1 MGGDSMKAYEIT
13 QIRNVGIVAHGQEG
27 KTSLTEAILFDTGAL
42 TRLGR
47 VEEGNTATDFDEG
60 EIKRGISISSAVAF
74 CEWKGVK
81 VNLIDTPGFSNFL
94 PDTRMCLRVADIAL
108 VLVSAVDGIKVQTE
122 KVWGYAEE
130 YGLPVVFFA
139 NKMDRERADLFRT
152 VEDIRK
158 GLHPAAI
165 PLQIPIGAEAGF
177 RGVVDLLA
185 MKAYTFQT
193 DGSGKVKEEEIPA
206 ELKDRAGELQHTLVE
221 AVAELED
228 SLLERYLESDTLSP
242 EDLRTGLRR
251 AIVARKLFPVLC
263 GSALKNIGI
272 QLLLDVLIDIC
283 PSPLDRPLVEGK
295 DTKSKERVSREARPD
310 APLTALIFK
319 TIGDPYAGKISVF
332 RVYAGRLS
340 ADSTVYNAVKET
352 RERIGQLSLLRG
364 KHQVP
369 VDEVGPG
376 DIGAVVKLKETG
388 TGDTLA
394 EEKSSI
400 LLDPF
405 PVPTPLISYAI
416 APKSKGDEEKMSGAL
431 SRLLEED
438 PSLKVS
444 RDQQT
449 KETIISGMGKVH
461 LEVAVERLK
470 RRFGVDVVM
479 KTPRVPYKETI
490 RGTASVQGKY
500 KKQTGGR
507 GQYGDCWIKLE
518 PMPRGE
524 KYEFANQI
532 VGGVIPRQY
541 IPAVEKGVVEA
552 MERGVLAGYPVTN
565 VKVSLY
571 DGSYHSVDSSEM
583 AFKIAGSM
591 ALKKGVQQ
599 ATPILLEPIMAVE
612 VSAPDDAIG
621 DVIGDLNSRR
631 GRVMG
636 VEGRSKGQV
645 IKALVPLAEM
655 LEYAPQLR
663 SLTADRGDYTMEFSH
678 YEEVPAHIQEKL
690 VAEAKQEEKGD

>member
-1 MGGDSMKAYEIT
+1 MKAYDVA
-13 QIRNVGIVAHGQEG
+13 QIRNVGIVAHAQEG

-42 TRLGR
+42 PRLGR
-47 VEEGNTATDFDEG
+47 VEEGNTATDFDEE
-60 EIKRGISISSAVAF
+60 EIKRGITISSAVAAS
-74 CEWKGVK
+74 EWKGVK
-81 VNLIDTPGFSNFL
+81 LNLIDTPGFSNFL
-94 PDTRMCLRVADIAL
+94 SDTRICLRVVDIAL

-158 GLHPAAI
+158 GLDRAAI
-165 PLQIPIGAEAGF
+165 PLQIPIGAESGF

-185 MKAYTFQT
+185 MKAYTHQT
-193 DGSGKVKEEEIPA
+193 DGSGKFKEEEIPA
-206 ELKDRAGELQHTLVE
+206 DLKNRATEFRHALVE
-221 AVAELED
+221 AVAESDD
-228 SLLERYLESDTLSP
+228 SLLERYLESGTLTP
-242 EDLRTGLRR
+242 EDLRTGLQR
-251 AIVARKLFPVLC
+251 AIGDRKLFPVLC
-263 GSALKNIGI
+263 GSATKNIGI
-272 QLLLDVLIDIC
+272 QPLLDAVIDCC
-283 PSPLDRPLVEGK
+283 PSPLDRPPVEGT
-295 DTKSKERVSREARPD
+295 DTRSKERVSRETRPD
-310 APLTALIFK
+310 APLTALVFK
-319 TIGDPYAGKISVF
+319 TIADPYAGKISAF
-332 RVYAGRLS
+332 RVYAGRLNP
-340 ADSTVYNAVKET
+340 DSTVYNASKQAK
-352 RERIGQLSLLRG
+352 ERIGQIFLLRG
-364 KHQVP
+364 RQQIP
-369 VDEVGPG
+369 IDSVGPG

-394 EEKSSI
+394 DEKSPL
-400 LLDPF
+400 LLDPL
-405 PVPTPLISYAI
+405 PLPTPLISYAI

-431 SRLLEED
+431 SRILEED
-438 PSLKVS
+438 PSLKVG

-461 LEVAVERLK
+461 LEVAVDRLK
-470 RRFGVDVVM
+470 RRFGVEVVM

-490 RGTASVQGKY
+490 RVPASVQGKY

-518 PMPRGE
+518 PLPRGE
-524 KYEFANQI
+524 RYEFVNQI

-541 IPAVEKGVVEA
+541 IPAVEKGVLEA
-552 MERGVLAGYPVTN
+552 MDGGVLAGYPLTD
-565 VKVSLY
+565 VKVTLY

-583 AFKIAGSM
+583 AFKIAGSL
-591 ALKKGVQQ
+591 ALKKAVQQ
-599 ATPILLEPIMAVE
+599 ATPVLLEPIMAVE

-636 VEGRSKGQV
+636 VEGRSKNQI

-655 LEYAPQLR
+655 LEYSPQLR

-678 YEEVPAHIQEKL
+678 FEEVPAHIQEKV
-690 VAEAKQEEKGD
+690 VAEAKREEKGD

>member
-1 MGGDSMKAYEIT
+1 MKGYEIT
-13 QIRNVGIVAHGQEG
+13 QIRNVGIVAHSQEG
-27 KTSLTEAILFDTGAL
+27 KTSLTEAILFDTGAVN
-42 TRLGR
+42 RLGR
-47 VEEGNTATDFDEG
+47 VEEGNTTTDFDEA
-60 EIKRGISISSAVAF
+60 EIKRGSSISTAVAF

-81 VNLIDTPGFSNFL
+81 LNLIDTPGFSNFL
-94 PDTRMCLRVADIAL
+94 PDTRICLRVADIAL
-108 VLVSAVDGIKVQTE
+108 ILVSAVDGIKVQTE

-130 YGLPVVFFA
+130 YGLPVLFFA
-139 NKMDRERADLFRT
+139 NKMDRERADLLRT

-158 GLHPAAI
+158 GLNPAAI
-165 PLQIPIGAEAGF
+165 RLQIPVGAEAGF

-185 MKAYTFQT
+185 MKAYMFQT
-193 DGSGKVKEEEIPA
+193 DGSGKYKEEEIPA
-206 ELKDRAGELQHTLVE
+206 ELKDRAEESRHALVE
-221 AVAELED
+221 AVAESDD
-228 SLLERYLESDTLSP
+228 SLLERYLESGSLSP

-251 AIVARKLFPVLC
+251 AIVNRKLFPVIC
-263 GSALKNIGI
+263 GSATKNIGV
-272 QLLLDVLIDIC
+272 QPLLDVLVECC
-283 PSPLDRPLVEGK
+283 PSPLDRPPVEGK
-295 DTKSKERVSREARPD
+295 DTKSAERVTRETRPD
-310 APLTALIFK
+310 APLTALVFK

-332 RVYAGRLS
+332 RVYAGRLT
-340 ADSTVYNAVKET
+340 ADSSVYNAMKET

-364 KHQVP
+364 RHQTP
-369 VDEVGPG
+369 IDNVGPG

-394 EEKSSI
+394 DEKSPI
-400 LLDPF
+400 LLDPL
-405 PVPTPLISYAI
+405 PLPTPLISYAI

-438 PSLKVS
+438 PSLKRG

-449 KETIISGMGKVH
+449 KETLISGMGKVH
-461 LEVAVERLK
+461 LEVAVDRLK
-470 RRFGVDVVM
+470 RRFGVDVLM

-490 RGTASVQGKY
+490 RGAVSVQGKY

-518 PMPRGE
+518 PLPRGE
-524 KYEFANQI
+524 RYEFVNQI

-552 MERGVLAGYPVTN
+552 MDGGVLAGYPVTD
-565 VKVSLY
+565 VKVTLY

-583 AFKIAGSM
+583 AFKIAGSL
-591 ALKKGVQQ
+591 ALKKAVQQ
-599 ATPILLEPIMAVE
+599 ATPMLLEPLMAVE

-621 DVIGDLNSRR
+621 DVMGDLNSRR

-636 VEGRSKGQV
+636 VEAGGKSQV
-645 IKALVPLAEM
+645 IKAVVPLAEM

-678 YEEVPAHIQEKL
+678 FEEVPAHIQEKL
-690 VAEAKQEEKGD
+690 VAEAKREEKED

>member
-1 MGGDSMKAYEIT
+1 M
-13 QIRNVGIVAHGQEG
+13 
-27 KTSLTEAILFDTGAL
+27 
-42 TRLGR
+42 
-47 VEEGNTATDFDEG
+47 
-60 EIKRGISISSAVAF
+60 
-74 CEWKGVK
+74 
-81 VNLIDTPGFSNFL
+81 
-94 PDTRMCLRVADIAL
+94 
-108 VLVSAVDGIKVQTE
+108 
-122 KVWGYAEE
+122 
-130 YGLPVVFFA
+130 
-139 NKMDRERADLFRT
+139 
-152 VEDIRK
+152 
-158 GLHPAAI
+158 
-165 PLQIPIGAEAGF
+165 
-177 RGVVDLLA
+177 
-185 MKAYTFQT
+185 
-193 DGSGKVKEEEIPA
+193 
-206 ELKDRAGELQHTLVE
+206 
-221 AVAELED
+221 
-228 SLLERYLESDTLSP
+228 
-242 EDLRTGLRR
+242 
-251 AIVARKLFPVLC
+251 
-263 GSALKNIGI
+263 
-272 QLLLDVLIDIC
+272 
-283 PSPLDRPLVEGK
+283 VEGK

-310 APLTALIFK
+310 APLTALVFK

-332 RVYAGRLS
+332 RVYAGRLN
-340 ADSTVYNAVKET
+340 ADSSVYNAVKET

-364 KHQVP
+364 KHQVT
-369 VDEVGPG
+369 VDTVGPG

-400 LLDPF
+400 LLDPL
-405 PVPTPLISYAI
+405 PLPTPLISYAI
-416 APKSKGDEEKMSGAL
+416 APKSKGDEEKLSGGL

-518 PMPRGE
+518 PMQRGE
-524 KYEFANQI
+524 KFEFANQI

-541 IPAVEKGVVEA
+541 IPAVEKGIVEA
-552 MERGVLAGYPVTN
+552 MEGGVLAGYPVTN

-591 ALKKGVQQ
+591 AFKKGVQQ
-599 ATPILLEPIMAVE
+599 ATPILLEPIMAVQ

-645 IKALVPLAEM
+645 IKTLVPLAEM